1 MISVALARK
10 LRDGGLRWDP
20 APGDRFV
27 VADRDMD
34 DEMFTLSDMTVEV
47 HEFPTGK
54 VIGFNG
60 TVEWA
65 LDSIEEQ
72 NSVWLPSEAQL
83 RERLGGTFRRLS
95 RREDGWQV
103 EIDARAAVT
112 LEFVADD
119 PAEAYGPR
127 CSTWSPATI
136 RRAESRCRLPCA
148 APA

>member
-1 MISVALARK
+1 MISVGLARK
-10 LRDGGLRWDP
+10 LRDAGLRWDP

-27 VADRDMD
+27 VADRGMD
-34 DEMFTLSDMTVEV
+34 AEIFTLSDMTVEV

-72 NSVWLPSEAQL
+72 NSIWLPSEPQL
-83 RERLGGTFRRLS
+83 RDRLGGTFRRLS

-103 EIDARAAVT
+103 EITLEQGA

-119 PAEAYGPR
+119 PAEAYG
-127 CSTWSPATI
+127 
-136 RRAESRCRLPCA
+136 A
-148 APA
+148 ALLYLVSGDDSSG